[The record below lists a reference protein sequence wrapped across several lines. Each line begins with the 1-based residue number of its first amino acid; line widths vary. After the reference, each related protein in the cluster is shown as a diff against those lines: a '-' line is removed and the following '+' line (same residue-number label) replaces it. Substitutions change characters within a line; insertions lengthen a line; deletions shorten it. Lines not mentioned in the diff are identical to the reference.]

1 MRITSSQLYDNL
13 LSGVNKQLKVQA
25 DANASIASG
34 KRFQTP
40 AQAGIDYKVSLD
52 LRHTQSQLKGSFEA
66 LIVTDSRLGA
76 TQSVLTDM
84 IHVLGRAQALAVQ
97 QSSANMTTAEHQAA
111 ANEVK
116 HLLDQV
122 ANSANKAWEGDALFS
137 GTAINQQAFVQDA
150 QGFYQYQGSAQDRV
164 VAISNTQQ
172 VVSNVRGDEPAF
184 ALMFDAL
191 KTFQN
196 ALENDEGWGIGGAIG
211 DLSKA
216 SNGMIDL
223 TSRVGGQIN
232 ALSSYRQSYE
242 DMQFA
247 IEKRLNEHETADI
260 PALVAEMQQANIAL
274 QASYSQIANMKNL
287 SLVNFLR

>member
-1 MRITSSQLYDNL
+1 MRVTSSQLYDNL

-25 DANASIASG
+25 DANAGIASG
-34 KRFQTP
+34 KRFQKP
-40 AQAGIDYKVSLD
+40 AQAGIDYKISLD
-52 LRHTQSQLKGSFEA
+52 LRHTQTQLKGSFEA
-66 LIVTDSRLGA
+66 LTVVDSRLGA
-76 TQSVLTDM
+76 TQSILTDM
-84 IHVLGRAQALAVQ
+84 INVLGRAQTLAVQ
-97 QSSANMTTAEHQAA
+97 QSSAHMTTAEHQAA

-122 ANSANKAWEGDALFS
+122 VNSANQTWEGDALFS
-137 GTAINQQAFVQDA
+137 GTAIDKPAFVQDA
-150 QGFYQYQGSAQDRV
+150 QGFYQYQGSNQDRI

-172 VVSNVRGDEPAF
+172 VTSNVRGDDPAF
-184 ALMFDAL
+184 TQMFLAL

-196 ALENDEGWGIGGAIG
+196 ALENDEGWAIGGAIG
-211 DLSKA
+211 DISEANNSL
-216 SNGMIDL
+216 IDL

-242 DMQFA
+242 DMSFA
-247 IEKRLNEHETADI
+247 IETRLNEHETADI
-260 PALVAEMQQANIAL
+260 PALVVAMQQANVAL